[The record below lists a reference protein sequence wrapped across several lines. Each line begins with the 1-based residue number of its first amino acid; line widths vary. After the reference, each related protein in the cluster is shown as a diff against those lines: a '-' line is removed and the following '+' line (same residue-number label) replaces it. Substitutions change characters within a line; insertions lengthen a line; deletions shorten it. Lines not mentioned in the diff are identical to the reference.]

1 MSPASA
7 ILNLIGAKS
16 QQQSPP
22 PPPACNKVA
31 KLDMTV
37 EVETVQLGQNKHS
50 KDGGDGLGKGKD
62 KRGEEKEEEEEEEF
76 DRGLVLLTGLGSG
89 ESLKTVGLIGAG
101 AFAKRTGKF
110 TPSARVRE
118 KTGCKE

>member
-7 ILNLIGAKS
+7 ILNLLAPKS
-16 QQQSPP
+16 QQGPP

-50 KDGGDGLGKGKD
+50 KDGGDVLGKGKD
-62 KRGEEKEEEEEEEF
+62 KKEKEEDEEF
-76 DRGLVLLTGLGSG
+76 DRGLLLLTGLGSG